1 MKLSLKQEALL
12 RAVGVV
18 VVSFIAG
25 TFLAFVLYNIPAW
38 AFPYLCMTLVLII
51 GVRLLYKVI
60 LDQLEYQEKLKEMT
74 EKKD

>member
-12 RAVGVV
+12 RALGVV
-18 VVSFIAG
+18 VISFIAG

-38 AFPYLCMTLVLII
+38 AFPYLVLTLIVII
-51 GVRLLYKVI
+51 GVSLLYKVI
-60 LDQLEYQEKLKEMT
+60 LEQLEYQEKLKEMT